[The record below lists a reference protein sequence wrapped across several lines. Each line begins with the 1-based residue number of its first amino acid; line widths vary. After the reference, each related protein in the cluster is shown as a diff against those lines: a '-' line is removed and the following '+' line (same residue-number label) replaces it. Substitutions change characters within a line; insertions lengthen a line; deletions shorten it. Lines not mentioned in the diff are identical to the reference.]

1 MNASHAYEARFWYL
15 LGVFSL
21 EMFPEALFFIFI
33 GEYLYRDLIAVKNV
47 TIGDLF
53 IWENFTLTKDIANH
67 FLPAHF
73 ASGP

>member
-15 LGVFSL
+15 LGRGVL
-21 EMFPEALFFIFI
+21 EICPEALFFIFI
-33 GEYLYRDLIAVKNV
+33 GEYLHRDLFAVKNV

-53 IWENFTLTKDIANH
+53 IWENFTLTKDIADH

>member
-15 LGVFSL
+15 LGGVL

-33 GEYLYRDLIAVKNV
+33 GEYLHRDFFAVKNV

-53 IWENFTLTKDIANH
+53 IWENFTLTKDIADH